1 MELYIDRDAF
11 LGGLSRVQGIVERR
25 NTPNPILSHVLLQ
38 ASEGRLR
45 LTATDTEMAFIGDF
59 PANVVT
65 PGEIAIDASS
75 LFQIAK
81 VLPDQTA
88 HLSLGGQNRV
98 EVTSGSAWYKVKGLP
113 GEDFPPL
120 PDFDGRS
127 TLKLPAGK
135 LKWLIDQTGFVVCTD
150 DNRYGINGAHLEIV
164 DGADGTRMLRMVATD
179 GHRLSYAQIPFDGEL
194 GMPARM
200 LIPRK
205 ALGEMK
211 KLCRKESQI
220 LELSF
225 GESAALITSESERF
239 YFRLIDGEFPDYRQV
254 VPTSWQRRAVVMR
267 EVLNSALKRVAV
279 LAQDNARPVSFSFEP
294 TAVTISSSHVD
305 LGDAREVVP
314 MELEGDALA
323 IGFNIRYFQEVL
335 GTLTAERIVLE
346 LGDALSPALVREPD
360 SENALLIVMPMRLD

>member
-59 PANVVT
+59 PANVTT
-65 PGEIAIDASS
+65 PGEIAVDASS
-75 LFQIAK
+75 VFQIAK
-81 VLPDQTA
+81 VLPDATA
-88 HLSLGGQNRV
+88 HLTLGSQNRV
-98 EVTSGSAWYKVKGLP
+98 ELTSGSAWYKVKGLP

-127 TLKLPAGK
+127 TLRLPAGK
-135 LKWLIDQTGFVVCTD
+135 LRWLIDQTGFVVCPD
-150 DNRYGINGAHLEIV
+150 DNRYGINGAHLEV
-164 DGADGTRMLRMVATD
+164 VEGPEGTPLLRMVATD
-179 GHRLSYAQIPFDGEL
+179 GHRLSYAQVPFEGEL

-211 KLCRKESQI
+211 KLCRSDDQV

-225 GESAALITSESERF
+225 GESSALITSESERF

-254 VPTSWQRRAVVMR
+254 VPSASQRRAVVQR
-267 EVLNSALKRVAV
+267 ELLNAALKRVAV
-279 LAQDNARPVSFSFEP
+279 LAQDKSRPVSFAFEP

-314 MELEGDALA
+314 LEMDGDALN
-323 IGFNIRYFQEVL
+323 IGFNIRYFQEVMGAL
-335 GTLTAERIVLE
+335 SGERIVLE
-346 LGDALSPALVREPD
+346 LGDALSPALVREPEQD
-360 SENALLIVMPMRLD
+360 DALLIVMPMRLD